1 MEIMNNFTENLPP
14 AQWRLLISP
23 PGTGA
28 WNMAV
33 DTAVLKS
40 AADGRT
46 PPTLR
51 FYRWTPPCLSLGI
64 NQPLEDVDQQTLNE
78 FGWDLV
84 RRPTGGR
91 AILHTDELTYSVI
104 GPKDEPRLAGGVM
117 RSYRLLSSALFTGL
131 KHLGLP
137 VQVQKKKKSGRDSKQ
152 PICFEN
158 PSDYE
163 ITYQGKK
170 LLGSAQARK
179 MGGVLQHGTL
189 PLTGDISRITRV
201 LEFPN
206 HESRTQAAQKMK
218 ERSTTVEEI
227 LDQEISFQEARE
239 ALQQGFEEQLNL
251 TFEWKALT
259 SRELA
264 LTKQFYQEYLQ
275 PLT

>member
-1 MEIMNNFTENLPP
+1 MKENPENLPP
-14 AQWRLLISP
+14 ARWRLLISP
-23 PGTGA
+23 PGTGP

-33 DTAVLKS
+33 DTAVLKTS
-40 AADGRT
+40 SEGNP

-64 NQPLEDVDQQTLNE
+64 NQPLQDVDQQALDKL
-78 FGWDLV
+78 GWDLV

-104 GPKDEPRLAGGVM
+104 GPKDEPRLSGGVM
-117 RSYRLLSSALFTGL
+117 RSYRLLSSALFAGL

-137 VQVQKKKKSGRDSKQ
+137 VQVQEEKSPGAASKE

-163 ITYQGKK
+163 ITFQGKK

-189 PLTGDISRITRV
+189 PLSGDITRITRV
-201 LEFPN
+201 LQFPN
-206 HESRTQAAQKMK
+206 EKTRTEASQRMK
-218 ERSTTVEEI
+218 DRSTTVKEI
-227 LDQEISFQEARE
+227 LGREVSFQEAQKT
-239 ALQQGFEEQLNL
+239 LQRGFQEQLNL
-251 TFEWKALT
+251 SFERRTLT
-259 SRELA
+259 SRELTLA
-264 LTKQFYQEYLQ
+264 KQYYQEYLE
-275 PLT
+275 PLS

>member
-1 MEIMNNFTENLPP
+1 MKEKPENLPP
-14 AQWRLLISP
+14 ARWRLLISP
-23 PGTGA
+23 PGTGP

-40 AADGRT
+40 SSDES
-46 PPTLR
+46 PLPTLR

-64 NQPLEDVDQQTLNE
+64 NQPVKDVDRQALDKL
-78 FGWDLV
+78 GWDLV

-104 GPKDEPRLAGGVM
+104 GPKDEPRLSGGVM

-137 VQVQKKKKSGRDSKQ
+137 VEVQEEKSAGAASKQ

-163 ITYQGKK
+163 ITFQGKK

-189 PLTGDISRITRV
+189 PLAGDITRITRV
-201 LEFPN
+201 LKFPD
-206 HESRTQAAQKMK
+206 EQSRAEASRRMK
-218 ERSTTVEEI
+218 ERSTTVKEI
-227 LDQEISFQEARE
+227 LDRDVSFQEARE
-239 ALQQGFEEQLNL
+239 ALQQGFQEQLNL
-251 TFEWKALT
+251 TFDQETLT
-259 SRELA
+259 SQELA
-264 LTKQFYQEYLQ
+264 LAKQYYREYLE